1 MNPVQPSAQR
11 TPRLH
16 ILLVLVLVA
25 GAFGPAQAAE
35 GTPDAPADPAVS
47 APQAA
52 PDAPADPAASAPQGT
67 PDAPADLAVSVAERF
82 RLHVPRLKAA
92 PVIDGQLDDAAW
104 SDASVLSD
112 FVQTEPADGAPATRR
127 TEVRVGYDSHA
138 LYVAFRCEW
147 ANPESM
153 VALSMSRDSDLDY
166 EDHVEIAL
174 DTFQDRQNAFLFR
187 TNPFGARVDGIIRD
201 NGEDLRY
208 DWDDAFWSVAT
219 TRDKDGWTAEFSI
232 PFNTLRF
239 KDMSEPVFGANF
251 GRFVAA
257 DHEVSYWKPMPHSRG
272 LWSSRYKVANYAELS
287 GFSAI
292 ERRHLFDARPYVF
305 TGATRRGDGKPG
317 PMAQFGIDVKIP
329 ITSSLTADLT
339 FNPDFADAEADE
351 QQLNL
356 TRFPLLLPEKREF
369 FKEGASLFYFGDR
382 VVDTSNETLE
392 QFIFFQSRQ
401 IGLAKGGQAT
411 IPVLGGAR
419 ITGKVGELN
428 VGLLNLTSPKVD
440 DPDTTIQVQRE
451 NYTVMRLRY
460 DFANSS
466 SLGVMGLNKQG
477 KDGAFNRGVGIDG
490 NLVVTD
496 YLRFGGY
503 LARTF
508 THDVEPTAQPI
519 LGAGG
524 DIAGSAD
531 AVLQT
536 QHLSLHALYTDIGQN
551 FRPDM
556 GYLTRPNI
564 RKAQAVP
571 ILTASPGFW
580 GLKQASFI
588 YDFNLVWDRE
598 WSRQTMLNK
607 AEILATFTNGYAF
620 AIIPTVDE
628 VETLTEPF
636 AITGDES
643 RTDLVIPAGT
653 YDYRS
658 LFFGFGTDLSQP
670 YAGILWL
677 DGGKFYNGKRF
688 RTRFNLFARPVSRLG
703 LQAIYD
709 REQVWLPQ
717 ADFTSHIVSVVA
729 NGALSPTISSRL
741 TFQYASENTLRASL
755 LANWNMPATYA
766 ANVYL
771 VVDKQVDLLGGRPWL
786 DALTVAVKLNFT
798 WGPAGAPRTAEPV
811 VALSPSE
818 IDGRGCATMGAEASR
833 IPITRLA
840 GTLDS
845 CTP

>member
-1 MNPVQPSAQR
+1 MNLVQPSAQR
-11 TPRLH
+11 TPRLT
-16 ILLVLVLVA
+16 ILLVLVLVT
-25 GAFGPAQAAE
+25 GAFRPAQAAE
-35 GTPDAPADPAVS
+35 EAPSAPAGVEVS
-47 APQAA
+47 A
-52 PDAPADPAASAPQGT
+52 
-67 PDAPADLAVSVAERF
+67 AEQF
-82 RLHVPRLKAA
+82 RLHVPRLKSA

-104 SDASVLSD
+104 SEAPVLGD
-112 FVQTEPADGAPATRR
+112 FVQTEPSDGAPATRR
-127 TEVRVGYDSHA
+127 TEVRVGYNAHA

-147 ANPESM
+147 AGPSSM
-153 VALSMSRDSDLDY
+153 VALSMNHDADLSY
-166 EDHVEIAL
+166 EDHVELAL

-187 TNPFGARVDGIIRD
+187 TNPFGVRVDGTIRD

-208 DWDDAFWSVAT
+208 DWDDAFWAVAT
-219 TRDKDGWTAEFSI
+219 TRDERGWTAEFSI
-232 PFNTLRF
+232 PFATLRF
-239 KDMSEPVFGANF
+239 KDTSEPVFGANF

-305 TGATRRGDGKPG
+305 TGATRRGAGKPS
-317 PMAQFGIDVKIP
+317 PMVRFGIDVKIP

-339 FNPDFADAEADE
+339 VYPDFADAEADE

-411 IPVLGGAR
+411 IPVIGGAR

-428 VGLLNLTSPKVD
+428 VGLLNLTTPKVD
-440 DPDTTIQVQRE
+440 DPETTIQVPLE

-460 DFANSS
+460 DFPNSS
-466 SLGVMGLNKQG
+466 SLGLMGLNKQG
-477 KDGAFNRGVGIDG
+477 KDGAFNRGVGVDG

-503 LARTF
+503 LAKTF
-508 THDVEPTAQPI
+508 THDVGPTDRPI
-519 LGAGG
+519 QGPGG
-524 DIAGSAD
+524 DLAGSVD

-556 GYLTRPNI
+556 GYLTRPSI
-564 RKAQAVP
+564 RKAQVVP
-571 ILTASPGFW
+571 ILTARPGFW
-580 GLKQASFI
+580 GIKQASLI
-588 YDFNLVWDRE
+588 YDFNLVMDRD
-598 WSRQTMLNK
+598 WSRQTMKNK
-607 AEILATFTNGYAF
+607 AETLVIFNNGYAF
-620 AIIPTVDE
+620 AIIPTVDQ
-628 VETLTEPF
+628 VEKLNEPF

-643 RTDLVIPAGT
+643 RTDLVIPTGT
-653 YDYRS
+653 YHYRN
-658 LFFGFGTDLSQP
+658 LFFGFGTDLSRP

-677 DGGKFYNGKRF
+677 DGGRFYNGRRF
-688 RTRFNLFARPVSRLG
+688 RTRFNLFARPLPNLG
-703 LQAIYD
+703 VQAIYD
-709 REQVWLPQ
+709 REQVWLPL

-729 NGALSPTISSRL
+729 NGALSPTITSRL
-741 TFQYASENTLRASL
+741 TFQYASENTVRASL

-766 ANVYL
+766 ANVSL

-786 DALTVAVKLNFT
+786 DALTVAVKFNLT
-798 WGPAGAPRTAEPV
+798 WGPAGAPRTEPL

-818 IDGRGCATMGAEASR
+818 IDGRGCAMMDAAASR
-833 IPITRLA
+833 LPTTRLA